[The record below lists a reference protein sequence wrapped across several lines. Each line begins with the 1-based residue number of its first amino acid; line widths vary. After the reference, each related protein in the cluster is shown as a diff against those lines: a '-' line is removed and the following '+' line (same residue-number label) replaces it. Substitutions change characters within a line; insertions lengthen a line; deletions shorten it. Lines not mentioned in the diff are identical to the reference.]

1 VYKLIG
7 ERVKKFRKEKNLSIS
22 ELAVITG
29 VAKSYISSIE
39 RNIKSNPSIHILEKI
54 AEGLDVPL
62 LSILSENETAGYLD
76 SEWLSLLKKAID
88 TGLTKDQFGEFITI
102 RMLRN

>member
-1 VYKLIG
+1 MIG

-62 LSILSENETAGYLD
+62 LSILCENETAGDLD

-88 TGLTKDQFGEFITI
+88 TGLTKDQFEEFITI

>member
-1 VYKLIG
+1 MYKLIG
-7 ERVKKFRKEKNLSIS
+7 ERVKNFRKEKNLSIS

-54 AEGLDVPL
+54 AEGLGVPL
-62 LSILSENETAGYLD
+62 LSILSENETAGDLD
-76 SEWLSLLKKAID
+76 SEWLSLFKKAID
-88 TGLTKDQFGEFITI
+88 TGLTKDQFEEFITI

>member
-1 VYKLIG
+1 MIG
-7 ERVKKFRKEKNLSIS
+7 ERVKRLRQEKDLSIS
-22 ELAVITG
+22 ELAAITG

-62 LSILSENETAGYLD
+62 LTILSENKTAENID
-76 SEWLSLLKKAID
+76 SEWLFLLKKAID
-88 TGLTKDQFGEFITI
+88 TGLTKDQFEEFITI
-102 RMLRN
+102 RMLKK

>member
-1 VYKLIG
+1 MIG
-7 ERVKKFRKEKNLSIS
+7 ERVKRLRKERELSIS

-54 AEGLDVPL
+54 AEGLEVPL
-62 LSILSENETAGYLD
+62 LTILSENKTAENID
-76 SEWLSLLKKAID
+76 SEWLSLFKKAID
-88 TGLTKDQFGEFITI
+88 TGLTKDQFEEFITI
-102 RMLRN
+102 RMLKK

>member
-1 VYKLIG
+1 MIG
-7 ERVKKFRKEKNLSIS
+7 DRVKRLRKERDLSIS

-39 RNIKSNPSIHILEKI
+39 RNIKSNPSILILEKI

-62 LSILSENETAGYLD
+62 LTILSENKTAENID
-76 SEWLSLLKKAID
+76 SEWLSLLKKAIN
-88 TGLTKDQFGEFITI
+88 TGLTKDQFEEFITN
-102 RMLRN
+102 RMLKK

>member
-1 VYKLIG
+1 MIG
-7 ERVKKFRKEKNLSIS
+7 DRVKRLRKERDLSIS

-39 RNIKSNPSIHILEKI
+39 RNIKSNPSILILEKI

-62 LSILSENETAGYLD
+62 LTILSENKTAENID
-76 SEWLSLLKKAID
+76 SEWLSLLKKAIN
-88 TGLTKDQFGEFITI
+88 TGLTKDQFEEFITI
-102 RMLRN
+102 RMLKK

>member
-1 VYKLIG
+1 MI
-7 ERVKKFRKEKNLSIS
+7 FQFTLS
-22 ELAVITG
+22 
-29 VAKSYISSIE
+29 SSHLLLLKIIAE

-62 LSILSENETAGYLD
+62 LTILSENKTAENID

-88 TGLTKDQFGEFITI
+88 TGLTKDQFEEFITI
-102 RMLRN
+102 RMLKK

>member
-1 VYKLIG
+1 MIG
-7 ERVKKFRKEKNLSIS
+7 ERVKNFRKEKNLSIS

-54 AEGLDVPL
+54 AEGLGVPL
-62 LSILSENETAGYLD
+62 LSILSENETAGDLD

-88 TGLTKDQFGEFITI
+88 TGLTKDQFEEFITI

>member
-1 VYKLIG
+1 VDKLIG
-7 ERVKKFRKEKNLSIS
+7 ETVKRFREEKNLSIS

-62 LSILSENETAGYLD
+62 ITILNENKTVEDLD

-88 TGLTKDQFGEFITI
+88 TGLTKDQFEEFITI
-102 RMLRN
+102 RMLKK